1 MLQSIEPWISGLF
14 VVSTAVTLLLLFWA
28 MRSRTLLI
36 GVLIWAFIQAALG
49 LSGFFSD
56 TTSLPPRVFAFGVLP
71 AVIAILVCLATPTG
85 RAFMDRADLRKLT
98 WLHTIRIPVEIVLF
112 LLVERH
118 FLSTYMSVHGT
129 NFDVL
134 SGLSA
139 PFIALFAFRNGV
151 RNKPVLVIW
160 NVIALALLLNV
171 VITAAF
177 CIPSP
182 IQQLAF
188 DQPNVAVLY
197 FPMNLLPTVVVPIV
211 LFAHVIAFRQ
221 LLNRK

>member
-1 MLQSIEPWISGLF
+1 M
-14 VVSTAVTLLLLFWA
+14 
-28 MRSRTLLI
+28 
-36 GVLIWAFIQAALG
+36 
-49 LSGFFSD
+49 
-56 TTSLPPRVFAFGVLP
+56 
-71 AVIAILVCLATPTG
+71 
-85 RAFMDRADLRKLT
+85 
-98 WLHTIRIPVEIVLF
+98 
-112 LLVERH
+112 
-118 FLSTYMSVHGT
+118 
-129 NFDVL
+129 L

>member
-1 MLQSIEPWISGLF
+1 
-14 VVSTAVTLLLLFWA
+14 
-28 MRSRTLLI
+28 
-36 GVLIWAFIQAALG
+36 
-49 LSGFFSD
+49 
-56 TTSLPPRVFAFGVLP
+56 
-71 AVIAILVCLATPTG
+71 
-85 RAFMDRADLRKLT
+85 MDRADLRKLT

-182 IQQLAF
+182 LQQLAF